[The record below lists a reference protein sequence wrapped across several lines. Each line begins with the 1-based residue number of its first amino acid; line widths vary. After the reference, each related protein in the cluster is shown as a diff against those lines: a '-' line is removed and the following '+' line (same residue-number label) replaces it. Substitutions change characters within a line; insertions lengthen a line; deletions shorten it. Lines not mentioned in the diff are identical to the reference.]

1 MTNIIAIT
9 ACPSGVAHTYM
20 AAEALERAARAKGW
34 ECKVETQGSIGV
46 ENKLTA
52 EDVAAADMVILTKD
66 IGILF
71 EERFAGKVIVRIAVS
86 DAVKRADAIMDK
98 IAAYLE
104 KTPNPCAASDIN
116 TVEAAKN
123 QACLETKQ
131 VIKSGG
137 GMTIKLVAVT
147 ACVSGVAHTYM
158 VAERLDK
165 LCLQLKWQLKVE
177 TQGALGV
184 EYSLTEDDILQAD
197 AVILINDVAIKEQER
212 FQNCRC
218 VQADIQTFL
227 CHPEKILAATK
238 SHFFPQTVSIV
249 IK

>member
-116 TVEAAKN
+116 TVEAAK
-123 QACLETKQ
+123 
-131 VIKSGG
+131 KSGLFG
-137 GMTIKLVAVT
+137 DEAGDQIRR
-147 ACVSGVAHTYM
+147 GH
-158 VAERLDK
+158 D
-165 LCLQLKWQLKVE
+165 
-177 TQGALGV
+177 
-184 EYSLTEDDILQAD
+184 
-197 AVILINDVAIKEQER
+197 N
-212 FQNCRC
+212 
-218 VQADIQTFL
+218 
-227 CHPEKILAATK
+227 
-238 SHFFPQTVSIV
+238 
-249 IK
+249 

>member
-1 MTNIIAIT
+1 
-9 ACPSGVAHTYM
+9 M
-20 AAEALERAARAKGW
+20 A
-34 ECKVETQGSIGV
+34 
-46 ENKLTA
+46 
-52 EDVAAADMVILTKD
+52 
-66 IGILF
+66 
-71 EERFAGKVIVRIAVS
+71 
-86 DAVKRADAIMDK
+86 
-98 IAAYLE
+98 
-104 KTPNPCAASDIN
+104 
-116 TVEAAKN
+116 
-123 QACLETKQ
+123 
-131 VIKSGG
+131 
-137 GMTIKLVAVT
+137 IKLVAVT

-238 SHFFPQTVSIV
+238 KVISSPKTVSIV